1 LLGNEDWYWRSGLNY
16 RTLIQPKN
24 DTDVA
29 KRDIPLG
36 SSSSIGWLNSV
47 YCNLGEE
54 LFAGI
59 EVNVTQTDM
68 DRSREIYD
76 GEKITET
83 EETTTKTP
91 TWIAQPKSKWRDVS
105 VRFAMSKRFD
115 F

>member
-1 LLGNEDWYWRSGLNY
+1 MLIRKLQGLLRVEVFTFLHIRNNHDF
-16 RTLIQPKN
+16 
-24 DTDVA
+24 
-29 KRDIPLG
+29 
-36 SSSSIGWLNSV
+36 WLNSV